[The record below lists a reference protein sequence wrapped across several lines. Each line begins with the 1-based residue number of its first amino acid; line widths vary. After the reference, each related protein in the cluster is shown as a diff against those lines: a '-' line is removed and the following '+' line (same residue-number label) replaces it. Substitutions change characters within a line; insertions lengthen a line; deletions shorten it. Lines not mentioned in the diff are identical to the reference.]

1 MAAKRIVRLAAFCAL
16 TVTLAPTQG
25 LASAFGF
32 KAGVTKEQ
40 IVAILG
46 SQTLTRVDGDVYIF
60 SKAPPPA
67 SRIQEY
73 MCAIS
78 PEKGLLKVVAIS
90 KDIETNSFGQ
100 ALKDKF
106 K

>member
-60 SKAPPPA
+60 SKAPPPHLEFR
-67 SRIQEY
+67 ST
-73 MCAIS
+73 CARS
-78 PEKGLLKVVAIS
+78 LPKKAY
-90 KDIETNSFGQ
+90 
-100 ALKDKF
+100 
-106 K
+106 

>member
-1 MAAKRIVRLAAFCAL
+1 
-16 TVTLAPTQG
+16 
-25 LASAFGF
+25 
-32 KAGVTKEQ
+32 
-40 IVAILG
+40 
-46 SQTLTRVDGDVYIF
+46 
-60 SKAPPPA
+60 
-67 SRIQEY
+67 